1 MSWLD
6 IDNRLSNTQSS
17 VIVNLRDKEE
27 IFGNYQDNLAFR
39 IISEEWSISRLSIIY
54 YIYSLEIK
62 WVPVVMDS
70 FKIFTQS
77 KLLNVYFP
85 LLNVNHMQL
94 LCLWK

>member
-39 IISEEWSISRLSIIY
+39 IISEE
-54 YIYSLEIK
+54 
-62 WVPVVMDS
+62 
-70 FKIFTQS
+70 
-77 KLLNVYFP
+77 
-85 LLNVNHMQL
+85 
-94 LCLWK
+94 